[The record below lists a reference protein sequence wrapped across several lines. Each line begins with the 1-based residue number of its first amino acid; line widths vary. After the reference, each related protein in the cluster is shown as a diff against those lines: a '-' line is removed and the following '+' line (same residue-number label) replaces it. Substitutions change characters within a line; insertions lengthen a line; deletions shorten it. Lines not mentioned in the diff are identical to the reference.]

1 MKKLIKTDI
10 NNFYKDLGYSKEEK
24 KVNEE
29 IKKLKKKVAKSCIY
43 FFIDVKRQY
52 APNGFLYIGQTNS
65 IKNRILNYK
74 GKNSELYIKLQKRLG
89 SFNPYAEW
97 EQYED
102 DYGNIITAEK
112 EEDVELMEFVNDP
125 ERCKLIIKTRRKTE
139 TEEQRKKIEKM
150 YINRYYPLLNKVP
163 WHPFKRSVRRYY
175 MNQMHP
181 EKDQRSQ
188 LPVYCLYTGDIMN
201 NPTEQEIRAFNG
213 QKYDSRVK
221 GIKII

>member
-125 ERCKLIIKTRRKTE
+125 ERCKLIIKTR
-139 TEEQRKKIEKM
+139 KKAENFLGQQQMMAM
-150 YINRYYPLLNKVP
+150 YDYQKD
-163 WHPFKRSVRRYY
+163 
-175 MNQMHP
+175 P
-181 EKDQRSQ
+181 EIIKNIYE
-188 LPVYCLYTGDIMN
+188 VIN
-201 NPTEQEIRAFNG
+201 NPMYD
-213 QKYDSRVK
+213 KDSRTEAQRQLLRINQ
-221 GIKII
+221 GLPRFP